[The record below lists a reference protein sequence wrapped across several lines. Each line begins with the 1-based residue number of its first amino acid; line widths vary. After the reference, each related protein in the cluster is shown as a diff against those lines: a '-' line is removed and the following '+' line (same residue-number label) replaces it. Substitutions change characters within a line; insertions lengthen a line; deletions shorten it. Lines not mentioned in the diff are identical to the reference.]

1 MTDVKDVLKIHSLL
15 IDKFGGSKGI
25 RDKGALE
32 SALFRPDAT
41 FDQKEL
47 YPSPVEKAAA
57 ILESLVNNHPFIDGN
72 KRTAYVVTRLLLL
85 SYGLDID
92 ATQDEKY
99 NLVISVAK
107 GEMKFDQIKDWLAKR
122 LKKNEV

>member
-1 MTDVKDVLKIHSLL
+1 MTDVKDVINIHNLL
-15 IDKFGGSKGI
+15 IGKFGGSKGI

-32 SALFRPDAT
+32 SALFRPYAT

-47 YPSPVEKAAA
+47 YPSPIEKAAA

-85 SYGLDID
+85 SYGLDIN
-92 ATQDEKY
+92 ATQEEKY

-107 GEMKFDQIKDWLAKR
+107 GEIKFDEIKNWLSQK
-122 LKKNEV
+122 LTPNK